1 MRRGV
6 LAAVLILAALP
17 VLVVAA
23 HALTR
28 TFALA
33 YSCDPSLGQYD
44 PDECLRSNLWSI
56 ALLATLLLALALVL
70 AGVVVGIKALR
81 SAVASGSK
89 PSLTTPPPT
98 NGTRRTQ
105 R

>member
-56 ALLATLLLALALVL
+56 ALVL